1 MRLNNTSVVLNYKT
15 YQAKLNSNNQVKICH
30 KKLEKEITFDE
41 YTTKII
47 QVSNNEFIS
56 FNENHGNKNF
66 NHYYLYG
73 IEKYTRFMNFKY
85 SFYKQLSNSICSFT
99 LSEDERQ
106 LVYNAEKHIM
116 FFYSMMPLSDKP
128 LVIDNQIFY
137 PFITTKFNR
146 KFKIYFNENLIPVM
160 IQDIKKEEYQ
170 SVNLLEGETYKEALD
185 RTILTLKQDRSLKR
199 VPWKE

>member
-1 MRLNNTSVVLNYKT
+1 
-15 YQAKLNSNNQVKICH
+15 
-30 KKLEKEITFDE
+30 
-41 YTTKII
+41 
-47 QVSNNEFIS
+47 
-56 FNENHGNKNF
+56 
-66 NHYYLYG
+66 
-73 IEKYTRFMNFKY
+73 MNFKY
-85 SFYKQLSNSICSFT
+85 SSYKQLSNSIWSFT

-116 FFYSMMPLSDKP
+116 FFYSMMPLSEKP

-137 PFITTKFNR
+137 PFITT

>member
-1 MRLNNTSVVLNYKT
+1 
-15 YQAKLNSNNQVKICH
+15 
-30 KKLEKEITFDE
+30 
-41 YTTKII
+41 
-47 QVSNNEFIS
+47 
-56 FNENHGNKNF
+56 
-66 NHYYLYG
+66 
-73 IEKYTRFMNFKY
+73 
-85 SFYKQLSNSICSFT
+85 
-99 LSEDERQ
+99 
-106 LVYNAEKHIM
+106 
-116 FFYSMMPLSDKP
+116 MMPLSEKP

-137 PFITTKFNR
+137 PFITT